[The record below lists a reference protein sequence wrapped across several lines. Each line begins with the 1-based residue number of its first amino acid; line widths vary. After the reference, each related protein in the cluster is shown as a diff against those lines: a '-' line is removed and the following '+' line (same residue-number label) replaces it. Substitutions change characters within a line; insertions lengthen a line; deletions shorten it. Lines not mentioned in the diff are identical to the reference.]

1 MDKKGDISMNMIIM
15 AIIALLVLAI
25 VAFLIFRAGG
35 DVEEAKSCQNLGG
48 QCQASCGG
56 DFPVR
61 SLVGVCAEDAP
72 GDVCCVALGSSSN

>member
-35 DVEEAKSCQNLGG
+35 DVEEAKSCQILGG
-48 QCQASCGG
+48 DCQSGNACDD

-61 SLVGVCAEDAP
+61 SP
-72 GDVCCVALGSSSN
+72 GGTCSEPEQFCCVKLG